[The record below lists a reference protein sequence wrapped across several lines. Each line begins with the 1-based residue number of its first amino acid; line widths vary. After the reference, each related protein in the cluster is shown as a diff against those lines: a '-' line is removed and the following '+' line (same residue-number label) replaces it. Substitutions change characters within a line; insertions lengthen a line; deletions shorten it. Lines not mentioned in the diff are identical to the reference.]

1 MSYLSDLLG
10 DAYKEGMTEE
20 EISTALQSAGAGAKD
35 NEAEVNRLKA
45 QLSKANSEAAD
56 YKKQLRGKQS
66 EDEAA
71 AAEQKATMDK
81 LTQENAD
88 LKRSM
93 ALSEKKAKLLAMG
106 YDEKLAD
113 DTATAMV
120 DGDMDK
126 VMANQTKYL
135 EAREK
140 DILAKKMKGTPRP
153 AAGSENKT
161 TWSNM
166 RTTISTTWSNIKTG
180 TNTTWRNLSTN
191 LSKYWGTIKKK
202 AGSTFE
208 SIRSSITEKIG
219 EARDAV
225 GDGIDRMKSFFNF
238 SWSLPNIPLPHFS
251 ISGNFS
257 LNPPSIPHFSVSW
270 YKTGGILEG
279 AQLFGMMGSTMLGGG
294 EAGREAV
301 LPLENHTEWMDTL
314 AQKVRSGLTG
324 SSSQDSIAD
333 GVREGMYE
341 ATARQNELLKE
352 QNELLRQIA
361 NKDFSTE
368 ITTSSITKAL
378 NRKNQRDGRTIVPV
392 GV

>member
-20 EISTALQSAGAGAKD
+20 EISTALQAAGAGQNND
-35 NEAEVNRLKA
+35 AEINRLKA

-153 AAGSENKT
+153 AAGSEN
-161 TWSNM
+161 
-166 RTTISTTWSNIKTG
+166 
-180 TNTTWRNLSTN
+180 
-191 LSKYWGTIKKK
+191 
-202 AGSTFE
+202 
-208 SIRSSITEKIG
+208 
-219 EARDAV
+219 
-225 GDGIDRMKSFFNF
+225 
-238 SWSLPNIPLPHFS
+238 
-251 ISGNFS
+251 
-257 LNPPSIPHFSVSW
+257 
-270 YKTGGILEG
+270 TGGMDYQKKIEE
-279 AQLFGMMGSTMLGGG
+279 AQASGDLTAVAYYTRLKAQD
-294 EAGREAV
+294 EA
-301 LPLENHTEWMDTL
+301 NQM
-314 AQKVRSGLTG
+314 
-324 SSSQDSIAD
+324 
-333 GVREGMYE
+333 
-341 ATARQNELLKE
+341 KE
-352 QNELLRQIA
+352 
-361 NKDFSTE
+361 
-368 ITTSSITKAL
+368 
-378 NRKNQRDGRTIVPV
+378 
-392 GV
+392 